1 MWISILTRK
10 NSHSIIKIWKSSA
23 AECSFES
30 VQETAATMNGEAV
43 SYIFKYKEKE
53 ENDER
58 L

>member
-1 MWISILTRK
+1 M
-10 NSHSIIKIWKSSA
+10 IKIWKSSA

-53 ENDER
+53 ETDER